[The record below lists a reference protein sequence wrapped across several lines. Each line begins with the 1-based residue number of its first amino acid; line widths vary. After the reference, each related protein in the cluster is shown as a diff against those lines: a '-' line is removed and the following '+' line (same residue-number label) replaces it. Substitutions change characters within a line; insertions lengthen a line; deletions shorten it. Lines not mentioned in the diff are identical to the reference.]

1 MKVNEFEVEHILDL
15 NKVRYQDKRLLPQAA
30 CIYFVVSQTSVLY
43 IGKAENL
50 NKRWI
55 SHHKHLAIS
64 VISDVCIYY
73 LQVAPSNLSDYEGQ
87 LIRKFK
93 PLLNEKIPQDPQ
105 KKVEPLKKENP
116 NIGKSI
122 RFPNQLRLML
132 ESVAK
137 ERGISLSEV
146 VVETCEAQYN
156 SHSLASRVTKLE
168 QQVQSIESQLE
179 ADRDYGIEQK
189 YR

>member
-1 MKVNEFEVEHILDL
+1 MKANEFEVENILNL
-15 NKVRYQDKRLLPQAA
+15 NKVRYQDKHLLPQAA
-30 CIYFVVSQTSVLY
+30 CIYFVVAQTSILY

-55 SHHKHLAIS
+55 AHHKHLAIS

-105 KKVEPLKKENP
+105 KKSDPPKKENL

-132 ESVAK
+132 ESIAK
-137 ERGISLSEV
+137 ERGISFSEV

-168 QQVQSIESQLE
+168 QQVQDIKEKLNV
-179 ADRDYGIEQK
+179 
-189 YR
+189 